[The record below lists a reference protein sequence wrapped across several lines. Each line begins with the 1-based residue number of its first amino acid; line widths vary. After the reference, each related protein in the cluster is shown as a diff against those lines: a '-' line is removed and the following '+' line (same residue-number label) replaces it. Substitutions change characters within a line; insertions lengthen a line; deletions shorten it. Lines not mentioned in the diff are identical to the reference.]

1 MIDAMSAVELVD
13 LSRLQKACLD
23 MEWERHTQY
32 MGEIFFYGQQR
43 LDKRME
49 AHRKKEFEK
58 QRSYAVQRRSAAT
71 TAPHRSAP
79 TLAAPPHR
87 AAPPPPPPPP
97 HNMQP
102 THSRSAPAL
111 LPKDVGN
118 GARSPNRG
126 TGLGGPA
133 SGPSTLLPRY
143 SSSDLIP
150 KEVNTKLLPDRITK
164 YLLEMA
170 AAMPEELVVLVEI
183 APQQS
188 RSLHQ
193 SREQYERHLGLLD
206 DLLSD
211 TLLNSLKYP
220 SEVAFRIGKVQECPA
235 SLQDEWTRLRRR
247 AAPAVAF
254 DDFRQHAVRMALL
267 TNPKPDPGTRF
278 AADNQLASNQSWKG
292 SAIGRCPEKAAP
304 PLRHGAFEVYL
315 VVQRAGNLRPRVEL
329 LFSKLFSRCWPRAN
343 AVLGRLRKAL
353 DAELRLR
360 EDEHVLAR
368 VRESNEPAELR
379 AALQELS
386 VLADSPAAQVLR
398 SRLNS
403 RLAALC
409 PPPAPPALPTPR
421 GPRVSPTT
429 ASTSSTVAHGAAALP
444 TTTHSA
450 EAARIEYVAGV
461 GAVSSLPGVGAVSSL
476 PGVGAVSSLPG
487 VGAVSSLP
495 GKVGCGKLLSDGEL
509 AALRQGIGGGAAA
522 EAAAGA
528 AASEAPTSARRPRPA
543 AALEEA
549 RGVAAALKATEEPL
563 RSAAL
568 STALMQEEEQEA
580 AEVRFRHYAVSSL
593 PEQAAAEAAVA
604 VAAQAAEE
612 ARAAKSAAVQAAE
625 EARAAKAATELA
637 AEVAR
642 AAQEVAELAAGEASA
657 ARAAAELA
665 AGSTKAAEAARAG
678 EAARAAREA
687 REAAAAWNGS
697 L

>member
-1 MIDAMSAVELVD
+1 MSAVELVD

-49 AHRKKEFEK
+49 AHRKK
-58 QRSYAVQRRSAAT
+58 
-71 TAPHRSAP
+71 
-79 TLAAPPHR
+79 
-87 AAPPPPPPPP
+87 
-97 HNMQP
+97 
-102 THSRSAPAL
+102 
-111 LPKDVGN
+111 D
-118 GARSPNRG
+118 
-126 TGLGGPA
+126 
-133 SGPSTLLPRY
+133 
-143 SSSDLIP
+143 DLIP

-235 SLQDEWTRLRRR
+235 SLQDEWARLRRR

-360 EDEHVLAR
+360 EDENVLAR

-386 VLADSPAAQVLR
+386 GAAGKIATSKQAAGEIAALQ
-398 SRLNS
+398 SQ
-403 RLAALC
+403 LAAKRAERFELEAEARMETE
-409 PPPAPPALPTPR
+409 PEEVRKGEFKKKAALRRSMMSESERDLFAAAAAATNDPV
-421 GPRVSPTT
+421 G
-429 ASTSSTVAHGAAALP
+429 AALP
-444 TTTHSA
+444 APWVLSA
-450 EAARIEYVAGV
+450 I
-461 GAVSSLPGVGAVSSL
+461 
-476 PGVGAVSSLPG
+476 
-487 VGAVSSLP
+487 
-495 GKVGCGKLLSDGEL
+495 
-509 AALRQGIGGGAAA
+509 
-522 EAAAGA
+522 
-528 AASEAPTSARRPRPA
+528 PA
-543 AALEEA
+543 AAIVDSMMEED
-549 RGVAAALKATEEPL
+549 
-563 RSAAL
+563 
-568 STALMQEEEQEA
+568 
-580 AEVRFRHYAVSSL
+580 AEVK
-593 PEQAAAEAAVA
+593 AEMGAGGS
-604 VAAQAAEE
+604 AEHSPGE
-612 ARAAKSAAVQAAE
+612 TQI
-625 EARAAKAATELA
+625 ATSK
-637 AEVAR
+637 
-642 AAQEVAELAAGEASA
+642 QAAGET
-657 ARAAAELA
+657 LA
-665 AGSTKAAEAARAG
+665 PPPGRPRYTR
-678 EAARAAREA
+678 
-687 REAAAAWNGS
+687 
-697 L
+697 LT